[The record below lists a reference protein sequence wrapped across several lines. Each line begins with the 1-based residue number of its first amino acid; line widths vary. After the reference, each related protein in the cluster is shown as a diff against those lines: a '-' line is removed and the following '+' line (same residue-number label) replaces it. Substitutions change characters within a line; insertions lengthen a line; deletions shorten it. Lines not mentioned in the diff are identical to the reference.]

1 MHKAIKMLDLVLSPM
16 VFIFLFNGGRHVEV
30 LKFVKNDHLKVFLSN
45 WLLLLRFLGMLRRGL
60 Y

>member
-1 MHKAIKMLDLVLSPM
+1 MIDLVLCPM
-16 VFIFLFNGGRHVEV
+16 VFIFFFNGGRQVEV

-45 WLLLLRFLGMLRRGL
+45 WLLFLRFLGMLRRGL